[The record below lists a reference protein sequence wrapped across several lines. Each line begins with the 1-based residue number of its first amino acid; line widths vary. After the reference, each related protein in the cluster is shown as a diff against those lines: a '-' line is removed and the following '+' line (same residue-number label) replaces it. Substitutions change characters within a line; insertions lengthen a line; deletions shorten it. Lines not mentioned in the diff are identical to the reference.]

1 MVRLREESK
10 RSLSPDRLG
19 VYIRVSKPS
28 VWLLLALIA
37 VLLAAGIV
45 WFFAGS
51 IVENVMGTA
60 VSDGEGVVAYVS
72 LEDSAKLHEGDA
84 VVLTAEDGAV
94 RTGSVAAVADMPV
107 AVDCVLQAG
116 AELPRSLEEERWAC
130 VVSVDASLEPGS
142 YEAAVEVA
150 SHRPIMMLLGLD

>member
-10 RSLSPDRLG
+10 RSLSPDQLG
-19 VYIRVSKPS
+19 VYIKVSKPS

-51 IVENVMGTA
+51 IVETVMGAA
-60 VSDGEGVVAYVS
+60 VSDGEGAVAYVS
-72 LEDSAKLHEGDA
+72 LEDSAKIHEGDA
-84 VVLTAEDGAV
+84 VVLTAEDGGV
-94 RTGSVAAVADMPV
+94 RTGSVGAVGDTPV
-107 AVDCVLQAG
+107 AVDHVRQVAE
-116 AELPRSLEEERWAC
+116 ELPLSLEGERWAC
-130 VVSVDASLEPGS
+130 IVSVDASLEPGS

>member
-10 RSLSPDRLG
+10 RSLSPDQLG
-19 VYIRVSKPS
+19 VYIKVSKPS

-37 VLLAAGIV
+37 VLLIAGTV

-72 LEDSAKLHEGDA
+72 LEDSAKIHEGDA
-84 VVLTAEDGAV
+84 VVLTAEDGGVRAGNVGAV
-94 RTGSVAAVADMPV
+94 GDTPV
-107 AVDCVLQAG
+107 AVDHVRQVAE
-116 AELPRSLEEERWAC
+116 ELPLSLEGERWAC
-130 VVSVDASLEPGS
+130 AVSVDASLESGS